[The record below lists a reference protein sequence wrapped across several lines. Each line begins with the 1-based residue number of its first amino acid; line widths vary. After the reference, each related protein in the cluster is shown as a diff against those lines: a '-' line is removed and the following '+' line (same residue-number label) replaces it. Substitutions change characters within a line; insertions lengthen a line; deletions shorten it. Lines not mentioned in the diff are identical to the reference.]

1 MIKFPGTNK
10 NYCQHPWIY
19 KERRDELLT
28 ADFFVYMDYGRNIGP
43 TFFLGSVHKVG
54 VNLLI
59 IGDTGGLK
67 EVSTPITR
75 NRTLGRNRHQ
85 YKGWSLWVGI
95 IG

>member
-1 MIKFPGTNK
+1 MNFSQPIFLSI
-10 NYCQHPWIY
+10 WIMG
-19 KERRDELLT
+19 EILDL
-28 ADFFVYMDYGRNIGP
+28 I
-43 TFFLGSVHKVG
+43 FFLGSVHKVG